1 MPYVDRAFR
10 LTGKGPKKVETKKSD
25 AEDDPGDGRASLSKV
40 KI

>member
-10 LTGKGPKKVETKKSD
+10 LTGKGPKNVETKQSD
-25 AEDDPGDGRASLSKV
+25 ARDGRASLSKV